1 MRTTLDLPDD
11 LMRRAKIAAVERGT
25 TLREL
30 VGGALERELSAATRA
45 VTAPRRAKFPIFRS
59 KAPGSLNLTAED
71 IREAERADDRRRY
84 GRAR

>member
-1 MRTTLDLPDD
+1 MRTTLDLPDN

-30 VGGALERELSAATRA
+30 VGAALERELSGTRA
-45 VTAPRRAKFPIFRS
+45 GSSAPRRVSFPIFES
-59 KAPGSLNLTAED
+59 KAPGSLDLKSEDLRKAEQ
-71 IREAERADDRRRY
+71 ADDRRRH